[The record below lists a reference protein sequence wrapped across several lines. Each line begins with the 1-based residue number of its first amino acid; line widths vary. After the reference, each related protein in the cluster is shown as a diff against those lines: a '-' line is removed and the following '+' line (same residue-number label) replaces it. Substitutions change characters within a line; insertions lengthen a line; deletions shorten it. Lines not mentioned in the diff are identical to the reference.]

1 MPRSPRPH
9 SLLSS
14 RHLLGIRRTASSSP
28 ARADRPRHPQDG
40 DLRPRHRQNSDPDPV
55 SIEDEVRGAGGIV
68 RVRRLRERGWSERS
82 VRAAVDLQ
90 RLQRPRKGWVAVP
103 DADPHLLAA
112 ARAGVVVSC
121 VTQAER
127 LGLWVL
133 DRSQRP
139 HVAAPPRS
147 GGVRAARAHV
157 HWAEPIV
164 PRHPDAL
171 VDEIENVLAL
181 VAQCLAFEEAL
192 IVWESALDKKLVRL
206 EELHRLPFHGAARR
220 LRERASPYSGSGL
233 ETIFVSR
240 LGWLGVPIVPQ
251 VWIAGHRVDF
261 LIGARLVIQ
270 IDGATHVGAQR
281 TSDIAHD
288 AELMLLGY
296 HVIRVGYS
304 QVVHRWHEVQAL
316 IMRAVAQGLH
326 LER

>member
-1 MPRSPRPH
+1 MSTGP
-9 SLLSS
+9 
-14 RHLLGIRRTASSSP
+14 GFP
-28 ARADRPRHPQDG
+28 ATGNPGRDAG
-40 DLRPRHRQNSDPDPV
+40 PV
-55 SIEDEVRGAGGIV
+55 SIEDEVRHGGGVV

-82 VRAAVDLQ
+82 VRTAVDLQ

-103 DADPHLLAA
+103 DADPHLVAA

-133 DRSQRP
+133 DRGRRP

-147 GGVRAARAHV
+147 GTVRAARAHV

-164 PRHPDAL
+164 PRHPDAV

-181 VAQCLAFEEAL
+181 VAQCLSFEEAL
-192 IVWESALDKKLVRL
+192 IVWEPALDKKLVRL
-206 EELHRLPFHGAARR
+206 EELRRLPFRGSARR
-220 LRERASPYSGSGL
+220 LLECASPYSGSGL

-251 VWIAGHRVDF
+251 AWIAGHRVDF

-270 IDGATHVGAQR
+270 IDGGTHVGAQR
-281 TSDIAHD
+281 TSDIAHH

-304 QVVHRWHEVQAL
+304 QLVDRWHEVQAL

-326 LER
+326 REK